1 MTKELVRSREDTENL
16 SMEEIL
22 ASIRGIIN
30 DDMIETNN
38 TEKKETKAAEQEDVL
53 ELTDIVEETNQAQIE
68 DPQNKTDLLDTNN
81 NIEQNKVTQQE
92 ETEEEEISASTP
104 EIKQEE
110 NLAQSANEPEV
121 STSIQSEEIKTTTTP
136 TIENDDLSNKR
147 QSSLISEETANKAS
161 GAMKDLIN
169 KSAKQHS
176 DGLGFRSGITVEDIV
191 IETMKPYLTKWL
203 DENLPGIVKHLVQ
216 KEIQKLVPRDE

>member
-1 MTKELVRSREDTENL
+1 M
-16 SMEEIL
+16 
-22 ASIRGIIN
+22 
-30 DDMIETNN
+30 
-38 TEKKETKAAEQEDVL
+38 
-53 ELTDIVEETNQAQIE
+53 
-68 DPQNKTDLLDTNN
+68 
-81 NIEQNKVTQQE
+81 
-92 ETEEEEISASTP
+92 
-104 EIKQEE
+104 
-110 NLAQSANEPEV
+110 NEPEV
-121 STSIQSEEIKTTTTP
+121 QTRIQSEEIKTTTTT
-136 TIENDDLSNKR
+136 TIENDDLSSRR
-147 QSSLISEETANKAS
+147 QSSLISEETANEAS